1 MKQLIFSLLFLA
13 ACCSASFAQTSA
25 ADSALTLDATVGEGA
40 FVLSQLPEGSLIAI
54 KIAKAIHGKTDTA
67 ELVSYEFQQ
76 RDYVDITLNSTY
88 VREGLSAA
96 VNARLKGRI
105 QLLLPFHPWLRDQL
119 TQIFERN
126 ESQYNAAVENG
137 LTRANQIAQAWNS
150 N

>member
-1 MKQLIFSLLFLA
+1 MKHLLLSLLFFA
-13 ACCSASFAQTSA
+13 ATGSVSFAQTSA
-25 ADSALTLDATVGEGA
+25 ADSTLTLDATVAEGA
-40 FVLSQLPEGSLIAI
+40 FVLSQLPEGSLLAI

-76 RDYVDITLNSTY
+76 RDYVDITINSTY

-96 VNARLKGRI
+96 VNARLKARI
-105 QLLLPFHPWLRDQL
+105 QILLPDHPWLLEQL
-119 TQIFERN
+119 MQIFERN